1 MAEGEKKIDFR
12 CSALD
17 YSIMAHPSRAIE
29 VVAARIHCW
38 RHRIPIVGMALR
50 LLVMPDILFAR
61 SLVIP
66 RLDGPPTDGGRFGFG
81 TLPRSPPFPPP
92 RPLRLVGPTQFG
104 RDLGR
109 RRLPCPWRGPLD
121 PCCLIWLSW

>member
-1 MAEGEKKIDFR
+1 MAEREKKIDFR

-17 YSIMAHPSRAIE
+17 YSTMAHPSREIE

-66 RLDGPPTDGGRFGFG
+66 RLDGPPTDGGPIRLRHP
-81 TLPRSPPFPPP
+81 TPVVPLPPP
-92 RPLRLVGPTQFG
+92 PPTPTAGGTHTVRTGSLVAAAFPVHGGDHWTHAV
-104 RDLGR
+104 
-109 RRLPCPWRGPLD
+109 
-121 PCCLIWLSW
+121 